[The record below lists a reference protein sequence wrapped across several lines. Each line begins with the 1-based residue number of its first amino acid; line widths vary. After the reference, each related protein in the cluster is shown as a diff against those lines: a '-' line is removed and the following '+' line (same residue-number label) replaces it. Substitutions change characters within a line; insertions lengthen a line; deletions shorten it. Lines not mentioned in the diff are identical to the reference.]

1 MFKVKRSKKMRVVYP
16 TLIEKSDDIYL
27 VFVPDLMIYTEGKD
41 LPDAIEMARDA
52 ISLKCL
58 SIEDSKKEIPG
69 PSNYEK
75 AIDLAKSIH
84 EGEKFDYTKGIITTV
99 DADLTRYRKKLDK
112 KMVRKNLTIPSWM
125 NVEAKRLNL
134 NISRVLQDALEER
147 FHALN

>member
-1 MFKVKRSKKMRVVYP
+1 MRVVYP

-84 EGEKFDYTKGIITTV
+84 EGESFRLYK
-99 DADLTRYRKKLDK
+99 RYNYNCRC
-112 KMVRKNLTIPSWM
+112 
-125 NVEAKRLNL
+125 RLNK
-134 NISRVLQDALEER
+134 VQKKA
-147 FHALN
+147 

>member
-1 MFKVKRSKKMRVVYP
+1 MRVVYP

-41 LPDAIEMARDA
+41 LPEAIEMARDA

-58 SIEDSKKEIPG
+58 SIEDSKKEIPE
-69 PSNYEK
+69 PSNYE
-75 AIDLAKSIH
+75 DLAKDIYK
-84 EGEKFDYTKGIITTV
+84 GENFDYTKGIITMI

-112 KMVRKNLTIPSWM
+112 KMVRKNLTIPGWM
-125 NVEAKRLNL
+125 NAEAKRLNL
-134 NISRVLQDALEER
+134 NISRVLQEALEER

>member
-1 MFKVKRSKKMRVVYP
+1 MFKLKRRKKQRRGYP

-41 LPDAIEMARDA
+41 LPEAIEMARDA

-58 SIEDSKKEIPG
+58 SIEDSKKEIPE

-75 AIDLAKSIH
+75 VIDLAKDIH
-84 EGEKFDYTKGIITTV
+84 KGENFDYTKGIITMI

-112 KMVRKNLTIPSWM
+112 KMVRKNLTIPGWM
-125 NVEAKRLNL
+125 NAEAKRLNL
-134 NISRVLQDALEER
+134 NISRVLQEALEER